1 MFFFFF
7 LPLDHIL
14 KMVADKIETGVAI
27 AAADQTTV
35 ESGVAT
41 KDQLPNGDYILVSVD
56 IDTTGRRLIDEV
68 CMVERG
74 QRLMTSMYRSCLTQ
88 LSTFQ

>member
-68 CMVERG
+68 CMLERG
-74 QRLMTSMYRSCLTQ
+74 QR
-88 LSTFQ
+88 